1 MPSGQRERGRGKTNF
16 TYCQRYEIT
25 VEVRLLLVF
34 WARLIRFDWIGQ
46 QQPIKVHM
54 HRYEVQKCL
63 GDGTY
68 GSVHKAKNRQTNEVV
83 AIKTM
88 KRKYSSW
95 EECINLREIKSLR
108 KLSHPNIIKL
118 REVVCLFDK
127 QAFFFLE
134 ITAIYPLTSERTAP
148 RLLEVNW
155 ILFSSLKR
163 ERQAFIRAEFFFFG
177 GGGRG
182 KFQVIRENGSLHL
195 VFEHMDCNLY
205 QRIKDRTSFL
215 PEAKVRN
222 IIYQVLLVRWFTYQR
237 KREDKRKSVRPPN
250 GDLNSHFQHCWRT
263 EPCLSSQ
270 EWVFP

>member
-1 MPSGQRERGRGKTNF
+1 
-16 TYCQRYEIT
+16 
-25 VEVRLLLVF
+25 
-34 WARLIRFDWIGQ
+34 
-46 QQPIKVHM
+46 M

-148 RLLEVNW
+148 RLLEVN
-155 ILFSSLKR
+155 
-163 ERQAFIRAEFFFFG
+163 
-177 GGGRG
+177 
-182 KFQVIRENGSLHL
+182 
-195 VFEHMDCNLY
+195 
-205 QRIKDRTSFL
+205 
-215 PEAKVRN
+215 
-222 IIYQVLLVRWFTYQR
+222 
-237 KREDKRKSVRPPN
+237 
-250 GDLNSHFQHCWRT
+250 
-263 EPCLSSQ
+263 
-270 EWVFP
+270 